1 MARTK
6 IPFQSDVPII
16 FRAPTDIVNQNA
28 LDNTNDGST
37 STFKVYDPAKD
48 EVLSATEATAQ
59 TVLSVTNAGAF
70 KIDDVVEVDLD
81 DGSVHDA
88 GLVTAVDPVLGTVTV
103 TTGLASEASADS
115 RVRVRLGT
123 QITMIEFGT
132 AKIGRRD
139 YGFIGTLRDTHPGLE
154 VDLEI
159 DVEIRFVGAVIG
171 GLDALE
177 VLCLVVKPRADCR
190 GCD

>member
-6 IPFQSDVPII
+6 IPFQSDVPVI
-16 FRAPTDIVNQNA
+16 FRAPTDVVNQNA

-37 STFKVYDPAKD
+37 STFKVYDMAKD
-48 EVLSATEATAQ
+48 EVLSADEAALQ
-59 TVLSVTNAGAF
+59 PILSVTNASAF
-70 KIDDVVEVDLD
+70 KVGDSIEVDLD
-81 DGSVHDA
+81 DGTVHSA
-88 GLVTAVDPVLGTVTV
+88 GLVTFVDPVLGTITIQF
-103 TTGLASEASADS
+103 TLASQASAGN

-123 QITMIEFGT
+123 QITMVEFGT

-139 YGFIGTLRDTHPGLE
+139 YGFIGILSDTHPGLE
-154 VDLEI
+154 IDLEI
-159 DVEIRFVGAVIG
+159 DVEIRFVGAPGG

-177 VLCLVVKPRADCR
+177 ILCLVVKPRADCR